1 MCFVRS
7 RLADGA
13 PGAVERRTPAET
25 HTLLRRLP
33 IGVYAGLKN
42 TPCCLCGRDDTHTRI
57 AVPPRAIRLMANGEP
72 IAWRDVVGTVTLRF
86 CADDWELVSDLA
98 IEMDT
103 HPLSRCNA
111 AHVSLDLREDHE
123 ALLSATKA
131 ETDQTELESRLV
143 SEAEATLDAVDD
155 PYTEERDVV
164 EAIVVL
170 RALEELGVRD
180 SPGDAAALA
189 DDD

>member
-1 MCFVRS
+1 
-7 RLADGA
+7 
-13 PGAVERRTPAET
+13 
-25 HTLLRRLP
+25 
-33 IGVYAGLKN
+33 
-42 TPCCLCGRDDTHTRI
+42 
-57 AVPPRAIRLMANGEP
+57 
-72 IAWRDVVGTVTLRF
+72 VVGTVTLRF
-86 CADDWELVSDLA
+86 CADDWDLVTDLA
-98 IEMDT
+98 VEMDT

-131 ETDQTELESRLV
+131 ETDQTELEARLE
-143 SEAEATLDAVDD
+143 SEAEAALDAVDD

-180 SPGDAAALA
+180 SPGDAAAVA
-189 DDD
+189 NDD

>member
-1 MCFVRS
+1 M
-7 RLADGA
+7 
-13 PGAVERRTPAET
+13 E
-25 HTLLRRLP
+25 
-33 IGVYAGLKN
+33 
-42 TPCCLCGRDDTHTRI
+42 
-57 AVPPRAIRLMANGEP
+57 NGGP

-86 CADDWELVSDLA
+86 CADDWDLVSDLA
-98 IEMDT
+98 IEMDA

-131 ETDQTELESRLV
+131 ETDQTELEARLSR
-143 SEAEATLDAVDD
+143 EAEATLDAVDD

-164 EAIVVL
+164 EAVVVL

-180 SPGDAAALA
+180 GPGGAADPGESTPA

>member
-1 MCFVRS
+1 M
-7 RLADGA
+7 
-13 PGAVERRTPAET
+13 
-25 HTLLRRLP
+25 
-33 IGVYAGLKN
+33 YAGLKS

-57 AVPPRAIRLMANGEP
+57 AVPPRALRLMENGEP

-86 CADDWELVSDLA
+86 CADDWDLVSDLA
-98 IEMDT
+98 IEMGT

-131 ETDQTELESRLV
+131 ETDQTELEARLSR
-143 SEAEATLDAVDD
+143 EAEATLDAVDD

-164 EAIVVL
+164 EAVVVL
-170 RALEELGVRD
+170 RALEELGVRER
-180 SPGDAAALA
+180 SGADAAGAAAAA

>member
-1 MCFVRS
+1 M
-7 RLADGA
+7 
-13 PGAVERRTPAET
+13 
-25 HTLLRRLP
+25 
-33 IGVYAGLKN
+33 YAGLKN
-42 TPCCLCGRDDTHTRI
+42 TPCCLCGREETHTRI
-57 AVPPRAIRLMANGEP
+57 AVPPRALDLMKNGGP
-72 IAWRDVVGTVTLRF
+72 ISWRDVVGAVTLRF
-86 CADDWELVSDLA
+86 CADDWDLVADLA

-131 ETDQTELESRLV
+131 ETDQTELEARLET
-143 SEAEATLDAVDD
+143 EAEETLDAVDD

-170 RALEELGVRD
+170 RALEELDVRD
-180 SPGDAAALA
+180 PPGDPISP
-189 DDD
+189 

>member
-1 MCFVRS
+1 
-7 RLADGA
+7 
-13 PGAVERRTPAET
+13 
-25 HTLLRRLP
+25 
-33 IGVYAGLKN
+33 VYAGLKN
-42 TPCCLCGRDDTHTRI
+42 TPCCLCGRDETHTRI
-57 AVPPRAIRLMANGEP
+57 AVPPRALGLMENGGP
-72 IAWRDVVGTVTLRF
+72 ISWRDVVGTVTLRF

-98 IEMDT
+98 IEMDA

-123 ALLSATKA
+123 ALLSAVKG
-131 ETDQTELESRLV
+131 ETDQTELESRLAA
-143 SEAEATLDAVDD
+143 EAEATLDAVDD

-180 SPGDAAALA
+180 QPGDPVAP
-189 DDD
+189 

>member
-1 MCFVRS
+1 MIDV
-7 RLADGA
+7 
-13 PGAVERRTPAET
+13 AVHACLYTASPSASLTRRCLNGET
-25 HTLLRRLP
+25 HTTLRP
-33 IGVYAGLKN
+33 VSISVYAGLKN

-57 AVPPRAIRLMANGEP
+57 AVPPRALRLMANGGP
-72 IAWRDVVGTVTLRF
+72 IAWRDVVGAVTLRF
-86 CADDWELVSDLA
+86 CADDWALVSDLA

-143 SEAEATLDAVDD
+143 AEAETTLDAVDD
-155 PYTEERDVV
+155 AYTEERDVV

-180 SPGDAAALA
+180 SPGDPVAP
-189 DDD
+189 

>member
-1 MCFVRS
+1 
-7 RLADGA
+7 
-13 PGAVERRTPAET
+13 
-25 HTLLRRLP
+25 
-33 IGVYAGLKN
+33 VYAGLKN
-42 TPCCLCGRDDTHTRI
+42 TPCCLCGGDDTHTRI
-57 AVPPRAIRLMANGEP
+57 AVPPRALTLMKNGGP
-72 IAWRDVVGTVTLRF
+72 ISWRDVVGTVTLRF
-86 CADDWELVSDLA
+86 CADDWELVGDLA

-131 ETDQTELESRLV
+131 ETDQTELEARLER
-143 SEAEATLDAVDD
+143 EAEATLDAVDD

-170 RALEELGVRD
+170 RALEELDVRD
-180 SPGDAAALA
+180 SPRDTLTT
-189 DDD
+189 

>member
-1 MCFVRS
+1 
-7 RLADGA
+7 
-13 PGAVERRTPAET
+13 
-25 HTLLRRLP
+25 
-33 IGVYAGLKN
+33 VYAGLKN

-57 AVPPRAIRLMANGEP
+57 AVPPRALRLMENGEP

-86 CADDWELVSDLA
+86 CADDWDLVSDLA
-98 IEMDT
+98 IEMGT

-131 ETDQTELESRLV
+131 ETDQTELEARLSR
-143 SEAEATLDAVDD
+143 EAEATLDAVDD

-164 EAIVVL
+164 EAVVVL
-170 RALEELGVRD
+170 RALEELGVRER
-180 SPGDAAALA
+180 SGADAAGAAAAA

>member
-1 MCFVRS
+1 M
-7 RLADGA
+7 
-13 PGAVERRTPAET
+13 
-25 HTLLRRLP
+25 
-33 IGVYAGLKN
+33 YAGLKN
-42 TPCCLCGRDDTHTRI
+42 TPCCLCGRDETHTRI
-57 AVPPRAIRLMANGEP
+57 AVPPRALGLMKNGEP
-72 IAWRDVVGTVTLRF
+72 ISWRDVVGSVTLRF
-86 CADDWELVSDLA
+86 CADDWDLVSDLA

-123 ALLSATKA
+123 ALLSAVKG
-131 ETDQTELESRLV
+131 ETDQTELESRLAR
-143 SEAEATLDAVDD
+143 EAEATLDAVGD

-180 SPGDAAALA
+180 PQGDPVAP
-189 DDD
+189 

>member
-1 MCFVRS
+1 M
-7 RLADGA
+7 
-13 PGAVERRTPAET
+13 
-25 HTLLRRLP
+25 
-33 IGVYAGLKN
+33 YAGLKN

-57 AVPPRAIRLMANGEP
+57 AVPPRAITLMENGGP
-72 IAWRDVVGTVTLRF
+72 ISWRDVVGPVTLRF
-86 CADDWELVSDLA
+86 CADDWKLVSDLA

-123 ALLSATKA
+123 ALLSATKG
-131 ETDQTELESRLV
+131 ETDQTELEARLG
-143 SEAEATLDAVDD
+143 SEAEETLDAVDD

-170 RALEELGVRD
+170 RALEALDVRD
-180 SPGDAAALA
+180 PSGDPIVR
-189 DDD
+189 

>member
-1 MCFVRS
+1 M
-7 RLADGA
+7 A
-13 PGAVERRTPAET
+13 T
-25 HTLLRRLP
+25 LRRHGRTGESHRFLGAQG

-42 TPCCLCGRDDTHTRI
+42 TPCCLCGREDTHTRI
-57 AVPPRAIRLMANGEP
+57 AVPPRALTLMENGGP
-72 IAWRDVVGTVTLRF
+72 IAWRDVVGSVTLRF
-86 CADDWELVSDLA
+86 CADDWALVTDLA

-131 ETDQTELESRLV
+131 ATDQTELEARL
-143 SEAEATLDAVDD
+143 ETQAKETLEAVDD

-170 RALEELGVRD
+170 RALAELGVRD
-180 SPGDAAALA
+180 SSEDPLRL
-189 DDD
+189 

>member
-1 MCFVRS
+1 
-7 RLADGA
+7 
-13 PGAVERRTPAET
+13 
-25 HTLLRRLP
+25 
-33 IGVYAGLKN
+33 VYAGLKN

-57 AVPPRAIRLMANGEP
+57 AVPPRALRLMENGGP

-131 ETDQTELESRLV
+131 ETDQTELEARLAR
-143 SEAEATLDAVDD
+143 EAEATLDAVDD

-180 SPGDAAALA
+180 GPEGAAGATAAA

>member
-1 MCFVRS
+1 M
-7 RLADGA
+7 
-13 PGAVERRTPAET
+13 
-25 HTLLRRLP
+25 
-33 IGVYAGLKN
+33 YAGLKN

-57 AVPPRAIRLMANGEP
+57 AVPPRALRLMENGGP

-86 CADDWELVSDLA
+86 CADDWDLVSDLA

-131 ETDQTELESRLV
+131 ETDQTELEARLA

-170 RALEELGVRD
+170 RALEELGVRNGAGRGAEAA
-180 SPGDAAALA
+180 PGAGESTPA